1 MEHGRLDLFEEYI
14 KDLGDK
20 NTLDKILNNLGYD
33 KTKES
38 KFRLREEQTSTDRR
52 FDEVQGH
59 ELQSSRK
66 NVNSQQKNR
75 IAKHIHKLLKK
86 LGTKERTTVYHSL
99 DELPKADREYIEK
112 RHKQGRK
119 VRGWY
124 EKGHIYLYLPHID
137 SEYQAEKTIWHETV
151 AHHGL
156 RELVGEEN
164 LNKLLTQ
171 LWLTHRDGEMGAWVT
186 ERMQKNG
193 WKLNEAIEEYIAREA
208 EKNPFK
214 EPSLWQRIKWLL
226 SDIFHKLGFHTEP
239 TLRSAG
245 QVFDFF
251 IINVSSLRYI
261 GYIKD

>member
-1 MEHGRLDLFEEYI
+1 MDENTREDILLNYWIDSPNELDGVEKSDINTIYEGESLERRQEEFFAKSLARCMEHGRLDLFEEYI

-193 WKLNEAIEEYIAREA
+193 WKQNEAIEEYIAREA
-208 EKNPFK
+208 EKNP
-214 EPSLWQRIKWLL
+214 
-226 SDIFHKLGFHTEP
+226 
-239 TLRSAG
+239 
-245 QVFDFF
+245 
-251 IINVSSLRYI
+251 
-261 GYIKD
+261 